1 MNIAIFTDT
10 YFPDINGVASSI
22 YTMTNGLR
30 AKGHRVFIF
39 SISEP
44 SKQIKLIS
52 LNPPVYRIPS
62 LPIAG
67 LKPYRAVLPHYTRLI
82 ELIKKLEI
90 DIIHTHTEFSMGLM
104 GSVVAFAIGAPH
116 IHTYH
121 TMLEDYT
128 HYIAGGKLKLEG
140 FARKY
145 SGVYCDAMDA
155 LIVPTEKVKNAVLSY
170 GAEDVP
176 IHVIP
181 SGINLKPFAPENYS
195 RQEIDAIKLA
205 FGIKFTDKV
214 LLSIGRVAH
223 EKSLDVAI
231 KALPNALAKNPNIKL
246 VIIGNGPALE
256 DLMALARELKV
267 YDNVIFAGAV
277 PFAEVGKYYQVGD
290 AFISCSTSET
300 QGLTY
305 YEALAAGLPV
315 LARYDDCILETL
327 FDGVNAMLFEKEE
340 ELPSKMLKILEDD
353 MRDTL
358 SANARASVKEFDA
371 ELFADRIEAAYIATY
386 NAHLVSK
393 IDRDQNP
400 AVKLAHKTRD
410 KINTTMTKT
419 ITGTDKMIV
428 PVVRKSKN
436 ISRKIRHGAHDVKD
450 TITSKAEAIYSA
462 FSGDETG
469 AETEVHDLS
478 DTTSDT
484 NDATSDVDS
493 SK

>member
-1 MNIAIFTDT
+1 
-10 YFPDINGVASSI
+10 
-22 YTMTNGLR
+22 
-30 AKGHRVFIF
+30 
-39 SISEP
+39 
-44 SKQIKLIS
+44 
-52 LNPPVYRIPS
+52 
-62 LPIAG
+62 
-67 LKPYRAVLPHYTRLI
+67 
-82 ELIKKLEI
+82 
-90 DIIHTHTEFSMGLM
+90 
-104 GSVVAFAIGAPH
+104 
-116 IHTYH
+116 
-121 TMLEDYT
+121 
-128 HYIAGGKLKLEG
+128 
-140 FARKY
+140 
-145 SGVYCDAMDA
+145 MDA

-386 NAHLVSK
+386 NAHLVNK

-410 KINTTMTKT
+410 KLNTTMTKT

-436 ISRKIRHGAHDVKD
+436 ISRKIRHSAHDVKD
-450 TITSKAEAIYSA
+450 TITSKAGAIYSA
-462 FSGDETG
+462 FSGDEAE
-469 AETEVHDLS
+469 AETEAYDLS